1 MAENLHDQGLDIAV
15 VEMANQVMAPLDYS
29 MAAIVHQQLIEKKVD
44 LRLEDGVLR
53 FEETDGGIIV
63 HLKLLYM
70 TLPLPLKYIIIT
82 LCYMMI

>member
-1 MAENLHDQGLDIAV
+1 
-15 VEMANQVMAPLDYS
+15 MAPLDYS

-63 HLKLLYM
+63 HLKSGKQIPTDLVILSIGVRPETKLHGGDAPDLY
-70 TLPLPLKYIIIT
+70 TF
-82 LCYMMI
+82 